1 MGVTNSCKYFNV
13 GCRKENILHGQ
24 FRNYA
29 NTLNAHLKSH
39 FLSDVQLCG
48 KCGYYIEDTKHYFT
62 KCPYFKNINIL
73 WNKLKKYWC

>member
-1 MGVTNSCKYFNV
+1 MGVANSCKYFNV
-13 GCRKENILHGQ
+13 GSRKENILHGQ

-29 NTLNAHLKSH
+29 NNLNAHLKSH

-62 KCPYFKNINIL
+62 KCPYFK
-73 WNKLKKYWC
+73 KYKYTLK